1 MSYRHPTLE
10 PFFSR
15 DSDNGKRQESLYVLS
30 PEDGVLITTLHLDST
45 HIRYVCRQ
53 VRIPVFP
60 GASPYNYTVEGEP
73 ASFGTVDDVTDFVD
87 VVGELTMSETFLLL
101 EDGEVDYDA

>member
-1 MSYRHPTLE
+1 MSYRHPTLT

-15 DSDNGKRQESLYVLS
+15 DADNGKRQEILYVLS
-30 PEDGVLITTLHLDST
+30 PEDGVLVTTLHLDT

-73 ASFGTVDDVTDFVD
+73 ASFGASEDVTDFVD
-87 VVGELTMSETFLLL
+87 VVGELTMRETFLLP
-101 EDGEVDYDA
+101 EDGELDYDA